1 MYSGL
6 DYYDSLND
14 IGNLSKSEDMLNG
27 IKKLKILDTNFKSIW
42 DNYAGDDESDS
53 IFLRMVLNIMNKL

>member
-14 IGNLSKSEDMLNG
+14 IGNLSKSEDILNG